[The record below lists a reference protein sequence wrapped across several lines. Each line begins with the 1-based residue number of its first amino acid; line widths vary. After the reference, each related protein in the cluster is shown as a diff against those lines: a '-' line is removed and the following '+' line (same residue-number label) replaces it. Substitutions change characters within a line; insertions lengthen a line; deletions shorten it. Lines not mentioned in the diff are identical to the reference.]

1 MLKYFK
7 HLLSNTGWYHPFTIV
22 QDIIVNTMG
31 VKAIKSKLAELNSE
45 YFNDFTPLSRTYF
58 YAFQGC
64 TIGQRILQIKMYFY
78 KQTISYD
85 FTKFNLRINL
95 DRN

>member
-1 MLKYFK
+1 MHK
-7 HLLSNTGWYHPFTIV
+7 T
-22 QDIIVNTMG
+22 
-31 VKAIKSKLAELNSE
+31 ELNSE
-45 YFNDFTPLSRTYF
+45 YFKDFTPLSRTYF